1 MVIHRNEGAQ
11 SDWPGPGKV
20 WLCLIHDRWME
31 IILRGVDDGLLPA
44 DDGMPW
50 HVKNQIIFPLTSQS
64 VSYFIFKSNRKMMIQ
79 LGRILSYQM
88 RKDNVYIFIP
98 TEIHSQILL
107 KSSLLITRREEEV
120 RRTSLIVGQSAMS
133 RYFSGLSLI
142 PLICPRDCLLPRLPP
157 KLWKPPPSL
166 T

>member
-1 MVIHRNEGAQ
+1 
-11 SDWPGPGKV
+11 
-20 WLCLIHDRWME
+20 
-31 IILRGVDDGLLPA
+31 
-44 DDGMPW
+44 
-50 HVKNQIIFPLTSQS
+50 
-64 VSYFIFKSNRKMMIQ
+64 MMIQ

-88 RKDNVYIFIP
+88 RKGNVYIFIP

-157 KLWKPPPSL
+157 KL
-166 T
+166 